1 MSAFFGLGD
10 IGEAIA
16 GKLNGEGVEFP
27 LSPVVIFNL
36 GDRRAEQVDEAGM
49 YVGISPFS
57 FEVERRFR
65 ASIQLQRL
73 VGHGVPVLVVDM
85 DSYEDRMKNS
95 ELSTIGSIIVE
106 EISELLKAL
115 ANSGE
120 GLQHLNGG
128 AHLIFTQKDSNDM
141 ASLALTAL
149 RMTESIKELHVLVM
163 DGSLSPAEASDI
175 VKRLTMMSVPVSLS
189 YVGNRSI
196 MAEIVEGRLKLLD
209 NDIIQKVLG
218 DRVLDLEPEEA
229 VSVPIPSIERID

>member
-1 MSAFFGLGD
+1 MSTFFGLGD
-10 IGEAIA
+10 IGAAIA
-16 GKLNGEGVEFP
+16 GKLNGEGIEFP

-36 GDRRAEQVDEAGM
+36 GDRRADQVDNAGM

-73 VGHGVPVLVVDM
+73 VGRGVPVLVVDM
-85 DSYEDRMKNS
+85 DSYEDRMKDQ
-95 ELSTIGSIIVE
+95 ELSTIGSIITE

-115 ANSGE
+115 TNSGE

-128 AHLIFTQKDSNDM
+128 AHLIFTQKNSNDM
-141 ASLALTAL
+141 ATLALTAL

-163 DGSLSPAEASDI
+163 DGSLSPAEASEI
-175 VKRLTMMSVPVSLS
+175 VKKLTMMNVPVSLS
-189 YVGNRSI
+189 YVGNRGI
-196 MAEIVEGRLKLLD
+196 IAEIVEGRLKLLD
-209 NDIIQKVLG
+209 NDVIQKVLG

-229 VSVPIPSIERID
+229 VNVPIPALERID

>member
-1 MSAFFGLGD
+1 MSAFVGLGD

-16 GKLNGEGVEFP
+16 GKLNGESVQFP
-27 LSPVVIFNL
+27 ISPVVIFNL
-36 GDRRAEQVDEAGM
+36 GDRRAEKIEEAGM

-65 ASIQLQRL
+65 ASIQLERMI
-73 VGHGVPVLVVDM
+73 GRGVPVLVVDM

-141 ASLALTAL
+141 ASLALTAI

-163 DGSLSPAEASDI
+163 DGSLTPAQASD
-175 VKRLTMMSVPVSLS
+175 VVQKLTMMSVPVILS

-196 MAEIVEGRLKLLD
+196 TAEIVEGRLKILD
-209 NDIIQKVLG
+209 NDIVQKVLG
-218 DRVLDLEPEEA
+218 DRILDLEPEET
-229 VSVPIPSIERID
+229 VSVPIPALERID